1 MCIYI
6 VLSNISAT
14 SKFLLYDFKYIN
26 FVFTALSSIFTFIIL
41 GKLIKIFRALYKKQV
56 KKEIIKISKLGFF
69 ALFIWIVT
77 LIAQMTFAGF
87 FIHLKLNTLD
97 IFIKAMLDQNVVWNY
112 LLILSSFIAFFLA
125 ICFVA
130 ILISIFLLTKIYKV
144 LLIQNEEISSF
155 TLFFQKL
162 TTKQHVVIELKHV
175 VVEIVFLFLV
185 YNKTQKLKINSII
198 SNQLKIQKK
207 GTTPPLLTL

>member
-1 MCIYI
+1 MFTS
-6 VLSNISAT
+6 LSA
-14 SKFLLYDFKYIN
+14 
-26 FVFTALSSIFTFIIL
+26 IFTFVIL
-41 GKLIKIFRALYKKQV
+41 DKLFRIFRALYKKQA
-56 KKEIIKISKLGFF
+56 KKETIKISKLGFF
-69 ALFIWIVT
+69 ALFIWVVT
-77 LIAQMTFAGF
+77 LMVQMTFAGF

-130 ILISIFLLTKIYKV
+130 ILISFFVLTKIYKI
-144 LLIQNEEISSF
+144 LLIQSEDMSSF
-155 TLFFQKL
+155 SWFFQKL
-162 TTKQHVVIELKHV
+162 TTKQHVVIEFKHV
-175 VVEIVFLFLV
+175 VVRITFLILV
-185 YNKTQKLKINSII
+185 YNQTQKLKINSII